1 MSIDRDD
8 CEERQARI
16 DWMIKEFR
24 EAQSRRF
31 LKRNEHVVESQP
43 DANRNVSLA
52 GSACDIRNL
61 PRLDDSSR

>member
-8 CEERQARI
+8 CDERQARL

-31 LKRNEHVVESQP
+31 LKRTEQVVESQP
-43 DANRNVSLA
+43 DANGNVSLA
-52 GSACDIRNL
+52 GSACDTRNL
-61 PRLDDSSR
+61 PRLDDYSR